1 MVTLHILIWLL
12 DQVWHFSFI
21 HSLFFSLL
29 TNKKN
34 VTEFGDPFSTLIL
47 IKIHRFWRSKIK
59 SPRLKSG
66 LWPTCW
72 ETLFY
77 IIQISK
83 SNARA
88 VILSIFYLSD
98 EIFLTFFCSP
108 YSLFVVVVFSTKGKK
123 VKLNFSLEKYI
134 HLFLLVKTTSDAGGR
149 RIWRST

>member
-1 MVTLHILIWLL
+1 MWPNVLEQW
-12 DQVWHFSFI
+12 FSTFG
-21 HSLFFSLL
+21 SMRP
-29 TNKKN
+29 TKQNKTQF
-34 VTEFGDPFSTLIL
+34 VDPFSTLIP
-47 IKIHRFWRSKIK
+47 IKIHRFWRFKIK

-83 SNARA
+83 SND
-88 VILSIFYLSD
+88 FYLSD

-123 VKLNFSLEKYI
+123 VKINFSLEKYI